1 MFIFW
6 IITGILLLLAGLILG
21 GAYYGF
27 RRVFLSKPGPLT
39 PDGFNLPHG
48 TAYEPFYD
56 QMLQWMKEV
65 HSIPHRTVSTQSH
78 DGLTLCATFYE
89 YAPNAP
95 IEIMFHG
102 YRGSS
107 ERDLC
112 GGVQRCFTMGYSALV
127 VDQRGA
133 GKSGGKV
140 ITFGI
145 KEHLDCLKW
154 IEFAKKEWGED
165 IPLILTGV
173 SMGAA
178 TVLTAAARPLPKNVK
193 AILADCGYTS
203 AKEIIQVVIG
213 RMGLPVKP
221 AYFLVKLGA
230 RLFGRFNLEEISP
243 REAMEH
249 CTVPVIFFHGEAD
262 DFVPCSMSQDN
273 YNACHAPKRIYTFP
287 QAGHCLGYMV
297 DQQKYLE
304 VLTDFYNSIPGLT
317 PHSSRH

>member
-1 MFIFW
+1 MF
-6 IITGILLLLAGLILG
+6 LLTLFLILAFLAAVVLLI
-21 GAYYGF
+21 AYVCYRMAFFASRKVEENADEFAIPEG
-27 RRVFLSKPGPLT
+27 
-39 PDGFNLPHG
+39 DI
-48 TAYEPFYD
+48 YEPFRD
-56 QMLQWMKEV
+56 VMVQWMKEARAM
-65 HSIPHRTVSTQSH
+65 PHDEVTIQSF
-78 DGLTLCATFYE
+78 DGLTLCGKYYE
-89 YAPNAP
+89 FAPGAP
-95 IEIMFHG
+95 IELMFHG
-102 YRGSS
+102 YRGNAD
-107 ERDLC
+107 RDLC

-165 IPLILTGV
+165 ISLILTGV

-203 AKEIIQVVIG
+203 AKEIIQVVIS

-304 VLTDFYNSIPGLT
+304 VLTDFYNSIPGLP